1 MSIEASFSP
10 ASYPALRNVAHAK
23 IERQSR
29 TSGHTAGYAAGLQ
42 AAAADMEAQAARHE
56 AALAEAL
63 ADGQARIDA
72 AVAVL
77 AAAAEALTR
86 RTVPVVAEAQDA
98 IAATAIELAEAII
111 GRELDSAETSSSS
124 ALQRA
129 LADVDPALVLV
140 VRMNPA
146 DLSALDEETI
156 LRTGVAFTADAAL
169 GRGDAVTEFADGYL
183 DARVSSALERARTA
197 ILEEEP

>member
-10 ASYPALRNVAHAK
+10 VSYPALRNNAQAK
-23 IERQSR
+23 IELQSR

-42 AAAADMEAQAARHE
+42 AAAADMAAQTARHE
-56 AALAEAL
+56 VALAEAL

-72 AVAVL
+72 ALAVL

-86 RTVPVVAEAQDA
+86 RTVPVITEAQDA
-98 IAATAIELAEAII
+98 IAATAVELAEAII
-111 GRELDSAETSSSS
+111 GRELDSAETSSRS

-140 VRMNPA
+140 VRMNPE
-146 DLSALDEETI
+146 DLASLDEDTI
-156 LRTGVAFTADAAL
+156 LGAGVTLTADAAL
-169 GRGDAVTEFADGYL
+169 GRGDAVSEFADGYL
-183 DARVSSALERARTA
+183 DARVSSALERARAA
-197 ILEEEP
+197 ILEEGP